1 MWLTAVVDRLVVR
14 NTSVSDVKA
23 ASRIFVR
30 AWSDFS
36 SEVLH
41 RAREARISSGGE
53 DSICFELLFLV
64 YNPNRNIYYPKLYL
78 ISIFY
83 LFPI

>member
-23 ASRIFVR
+23 ASRIFIR

-53 DSICFELLFLV
+53 ASI
-64 YNPNRNIYYPKLYL
+64 
-78 ISIFY
+78 
-83 LFPI
+83 